1 MAMAMAMAMGA
12 ASKTTMAVTMS
23 MPSRTRTTAR
33 RTTSGTREV
42 RARASTTTTTRDVEA
57 RLGASRLG
65 STIDSG
71 TPRRGRGGWRRATTT
86 TTTRARRMGDD
97 EETRAHRSRPLSSSS
112 SRAHSVRVVSNRAR
126 DVHDEGRGRLERE
139 GFFSAREGVIQR
151 GSGGEGGERKRVETR
166 EARRGRRPTN
176 GRGDE
181 RAMMPVTREAND
193 DARTD
198 QRILS
203 TRVGETRRRD
213 AGRYG

>member
-1 MAMAMAMAMGA
+1 M
-12 ASKTTMAVTMS
+12 T
-23 MPSRTRTTAR
+23 
-33 RTTSGTREV
+33 
-42 RARASTTTTTRDVEA
+42 
-57 RLGASRLG
+57 
-65 STIDSG
+65 
-71 TPRRGRGGWRRATTT
+71 TTT
-86 TTTRARRMGDD
+86 TTTRARRMRDD

-112 SRAHSVRVVSNRAR
+112 SRAHPGRVVSNRAR

-151 GSGGEGGERKRVETR
+151 GRGGEGGERKREETR

-198 QRILS
+198 QRILFDAS
-203 TRVGETRRRD
+203 RRD
-213 AGRYG
+213 AASRRKPVRVSLSSAETGSVTVPRNPSRRS

>member
-1 MAMAMAMAMGA
+1 
-12 ASKTTMAVTMS
+12 
-23 MPSRTRTTAR
+23 
-33 RTTSGTREV
+33 
-42 RARASTTTTTRDVEA
+42 
-57 RLGASRLG
+57 
-65 STIDSG
+65 
-71 TPRRGRGGWRRATTT
+71 
-86 TTTRARRMGDD
+86 
-97 EETRAHRSRPLSSSS
+97 SSS
-112 SRAHSVRVVSNRAR
+112 SRARSVRVVWNRAR

-151 GSGGEGGERKRVETR
+151 GRGGEGGERKREETR

-213 AGRYG
+213 ARRRG